1 MVYRQNTRTSVYYRV
16 FNSLTTYISDG
27 LAEEG
32 CLSIPLSQN
41 ELFDIQPNDIAA
53 ACMIQDVNTNPLR
66 LSCNSRNVAL
76 RIREIMGSPNYDDCT
91 EDQLLSLD
99 ILTLRSDTDNFLL
112 LEAVISKFFLIYF
125 PL

>member
-1 MVYRQNTRTSVYYRV
+1 MVYRQNASTSVYYRLS
-16 FNSLTTYISDG
+16 NSLTTYISEG

-53 ACMIQDVNTNPLR
+53 ACMIEDDNTNPLR
-66 LSCNSRNVAL
+66 LLCRSRDVAL
-76 RIREIMGSPNYDDCT
+76 RITESNYDDCT

-99 ILTLRSDTDNFLL
+99 ISTLDSESDNFLL
-112 LEAVISKFFLIYF
+112 IEAVLSKFFFYF